1 MVFKALL
8 VVNFLMYYTKHGY
21 LDTDR
26 VGVAYHRRVRG
37 GRSCVKDGLSISVHL
52 VLLGMRRKKDN

>member
-1 MVFKALL
+1 MVLKTLL
-8 VVNFLMYYTKHGY
+8 MVKFLMYYTKYGY
-21 LDTDR
+21 LDANR

-52 VLLGMRRKKDN
+52 VLLGMRRTQGY